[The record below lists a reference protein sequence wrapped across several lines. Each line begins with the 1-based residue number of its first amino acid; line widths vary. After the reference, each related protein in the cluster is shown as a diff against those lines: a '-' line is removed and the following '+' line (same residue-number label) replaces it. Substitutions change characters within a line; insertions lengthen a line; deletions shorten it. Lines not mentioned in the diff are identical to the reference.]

1 MSRLSAVF
9 PLFCSL
15 SVLSL
20 SLHLPAF
27 GQASGNPAGGQLVG
41 TIVGEPDT
49 GPIGGPRTDARFVN
63 VADFG
68 FLPNGDMLVADS
80 GQDRIF
86 RIGPD
91 GIVRLYAGNGRR
103 APFGENVPAVDTP
116 FPLPG
121 KLAIDGAGNTFVS
134 VAELSAYREAGFIRR
149 IAPNGTVTT
158 VAGNGE
164 KGCPQEGAVATQSPM
179 SSLRSIAAS
188 TDGALYFS
196 SSFCGFLYRLD
207 SNGLIHV
214 VAGDLEGQYYQLPRP
229 HSALPANEIP
239 FGLNH
244 VLVVDTA
251 QEPVAVFTNGIV
263 RVNHEGT
270 AMSIATAAGAS
281 YVDRQGDA
289 NKISFVG
296 LNSAAPLSDGGIVIA
311 FDGRDERQSFR
322 PEIGI
327 IGPNGAYRVL
337 TSKDGFAGTP
347 RLYFN
352 DVSLR
357 PKLVRADPQGN
368 LYFLHED
375 LGIIFHLPAT
385 GAPVIHAGNFPRPSE
400 YSLTA
405 VPPVFRGFIQAGPA
419 ADAQGNL
426 YFAAAN
432 KLFRMAPGGAITH
445 IAGSGASGSGAS
457 TGSPDGTP
465 PLEANLS
472 FSGHLGI
479 DGQANLYWWDGREL
493 FRRLSPQGALT
504 TALGGGA
511 GFGFVEGQRAT
522 DLGFQHNRPTL
533 IGVSSIGEVF
543 YWWPKNSQNP
553 NPSIWKVGV
562 DGILTRIAGA
572 SSIAGSPTD
581 GAPARNVYL
590 YGDYSFSVS
599 PDGSVYFAPRLGAR
613 LPIYRI
619 DPQGILHVVAGGDN
633 HATVS
638 DGKPTAGASSWVA
651 STFRAE
657 SDSRLLLS
665 ASILGHLARYNA
677 GANVEILRD
686 ADAGYARRDGG
697 FLKDDRWLQA
707 TQFTMLPDGGFA
719 WVETHRESRVLR
731 RSFPIPAVCKGQYS
745 PGLTEHTAGGAGG
758 RLTLPLAT
766 GASCP
771 WTAGVSS
778 NWLEITGPRF
788 GMGPV
793 NLEVRYK
800 PNPSPLPRMA
810 SVWIAGSEVLIRQ
823 QPSSAQD
830 LLYVTPSSAEI
841 PAGGGSVEVS
851 VIASPAL
858 PWAVAL
864 PSQVPVQVE
873 GNSAG
878 VGSAT
883 FRLRVEPLPAGVA
896 ERTAWVGVNA
906 RTILLRQRAALQ
918 PVPVTIR
925 STSANDTATVDLIER
940 PLPYTAHWLPG
951 TNHHVRFA
959 AYRKVTERTVSQLT
973 KLGGAPGISAIA
985 LRTPALASSLMA
997 EYRTLHFAEIRYE
1010 TGVRPAVFEFVF
1022 EYLGEPVPEEFRPAS
1037 PDDTFQWAWFPAG
1050 STVGVFA
1057 TEGNGYVFNG
1067 FSGALQGM
1075 TNPALLHVTAP
1086 VAVTVKRKG
1095 ANTPASPYL
1104 LSPFAPFRF
1113 YGESRAANPWPVA
1126 VTGTSEPAPEPTLFL
1141 SRGIRV
1147 GEPDWLSIRR
1157 PNATPPFTLEYQV
1170 LPDAAAT
1177 VITPDSSFRRAT
1189 LYFHRPGYT
1198 TAFHAIEATL
1208 DRSASNSF
1216 PWVGAI
1222 TDAGGF
1228 RQFPEPINTT
1238 LPAFAP
1244 GMIVSLFGSDFAT
1257 GTASATSLP
1266 LPMELAGTRVELQ
1279 AHAVASPVIAP
1290 LFYVSPT
1297 QINFQIPPDA
1307 TPGPRSIRVI
1317 RGNTESTGMGRIVIA
1332 SRSPSLFSA
1341 DSSGNGAAA
1350 GSFVRVLPDQTQQRG
1365 ELSRCLS
1372 GQCTVNRVAFGGT
1385 QNQLFLEI
1393 YGTGFHDPGL
1403 PGNLHVYLGGREVPV
1418 EFAGPHAK
1426 FVGLDQLNIKVPSD
1440 VQRNADLDLYLWVRN
1455 GDGPWMASNR
1465 LTVRFE

>member
-1 MSRLSAVF
+1 MNRLSAF
-9 PLFCSL
+9 FSLFFSL

-91 GIVRLYAGNGRR
+91 GIVRLFAGNGRR
-103 APFGENVPAVDTP
+103 ASFDENVPTVDTP

-134 VAELSAYREAGFIRR
+134 VAGLSAYREAGFIRR

-164 KGCPQEGAVATQSPM
+164 KGCPQEGAVATHSPLGVITAM
-179 SSLRSIAAS
+179 AAS
-188 TDGALYFS
+188 ADGTVYFTIYD
-196 SSFCGFLYRLD
+196 CVYLYRLD
-207 SNGLIHV
+207 PDGFIRV
-214 VAGDLEGQYYQLPRP
+214 TAGSPGGYPYGWPLPQ
-229 HSALPANEIP
+229 AAAPANDMQIVSVRA
-239 FGLNH
+239 LI
-244 VLVVDTA
+244 VDNA
-251 QEPVAVFTNGIV
+251 NQPAVGFADRIVAINRDGV
-263 RVNHEGT
+263 
-270 AMSIATAAGAS
+270 AMRIAGSADAMESI
-281 YVDRQGDA
+281 RQGDV
-289 NKISFVG
+289 NKVWFGDLSSAASISDGSIAVG
-296 LNSAAPLSDGGIVIA
+296 L
-311 FDGRDERQSFR
+311 DGRNSLRQTGA
-322 PEIGI
+322 EIGI
-327 IGPNGAYRVL
+327 ISPDGTYRIL
-337 TSKDGFAGTP
+337 ASRDGFAGTQA
-347 RLYFN
+347 LYFN
-352 DVSLR
+352 SAPLIPTR
-357 PKLVRADPQGN
+357 VRVDPQGN
-368 LYFLHED
+368 LYFLD
-375 LGIIFHLPAT
+375 SISGLIFHLPAT
-385 GAPVIHAGNFPRPSE
+385 GAPVIHVGASARPPE

-445 IAGSGASGSGAS
+445 IAGSGAS

-638 DGKPTAGASSWVA
+638 DGEPTAGASSWVA

-800 PNPSPLPRMA
+800 PNPSPLPRTA

-823 QPSSAQD
+823 QPSPAQD

-883 FRLRVEPLPAGVA
+883 FRLRMEPLPAGVA
-896 ERTAWVGVNA
+896 ERTARVGVNA

-997 EYRTLHFAEIRYE
+997 EYRTLHFTEIRYE

-1022 EYLGEPVPEEFRPAS
+1022 EYLGEPVPEEFRPTS

-1050 STVGVFA
+1050 STVGVLA

-1147 GEPDWLSIRR
+1147 GEPDWISIRR
-1157 PNATPPFTLEYQV
+1157 PNAAPPFTLEYQV

-1372 GQCTVNRVAFGGT
+1372 GQCTVNRVAFGGA

-1403 PGNLHVYLGGREVPV
+1403 PGNLRVYLGGREVPV

-1440 VQRNADLDLYLWVRN
+1440 VQRNANLDLYLWVRN